1 MTKEGLTDLSI
12 KNNVRLVG
20 DQFSVDVLGKK
31 NNNQLENLLVNIV
44 TNSSLYKLEP
54 NRKDN
59 IKTIKNKEEWERK
72 SYEKTL
78 KKKMMIEENKKKQ
91 IYNNKYNEK
100 EEKKMSDE
108 SQSEMSYDDDSLN

>member
-1 MTKEGLTDLSI
+1 M
-12 KNNVRLVG
+12 G

-31 NNNQLENLLVNIV
+31 NNNHLKNLLFDIK

-54 NRKDN
+54 NRKDS
-59 IKTIKNKEEWERK
+59 IKTIKNREEWERK

-91 IYNNKYNEK
+91 IYYNNNKK
-100 EEKKMSDE
+100 EDKKSSDE